1 MSLSYRLLEEYAALE
16 HILLGD
22 LRDVLE
28 EAPDEET
35 RTWLCVILDAL
46 LAIVPRAFAL
56 KEEGGY
62 LREVVAT
69 FPDWHDQVVRL
80 QKDHGVLCTRLEQLR
95 AQLAAG
101 AAYATLVEELRHG
114 LRDWMERLVE
124 HQRCERRLVQTAA
137 NLEIGVGD

>member
-1 MSLSYRLLEEYAALE
+1 MSLAYRLLEEYTALE

-28 EAPDEET
+28 ESVDEET
-35 RTWLCVILDAL
+35 RSWLTVILDAL

-56 KEEGGY
+56 KAEGGY
-62 LREVVAT
+62 LKEVVAA
-69 FPDWHDQVVRL
+69 FPDWDDQVVRL
-80 QKDHGVLCTRLEQLR
+80 QRDHGILCDRLAQLR

-101 AAYATLVEELRHG
+101 AVYAALAGRLRG
-114 LRDWMERLVE
+114 ELRDWMDRLNE
-124 HQRCERRLVQTAA
+124 HQCCERRLMQTAA